1 MRTYSS
7 FPMLLK
13 LKEKLRVLLN
23 KVFLMEKKMTENINY
38 SRREMKF
45 ASVDDPLNMYRNA
58 SSETAYVFE
67 ITNITN
73 EENVTIAPG
82 QRKVP
87 VSI

>member
-1 MRTYSS
+1 
-7 FPMLLK
+7 
-13 LKEKLRVLLN
+13 
-23 KVFLMEKKMTENINY
+23 
-38 SRREMKF
+38 MKF

>member
-1 MRTYSS
+1 
-7 FPMLLK
+7 
-13 LKEKLRVLLN
+13 
-23 KVFLMEKKMTENINY
+23 MEKKMTENINY

>member
-1 MRTYSS
+1 
-7 FPMLLK
+7 
-13 LKEKLRVLLN
+13 
-23 KVFLMEKKMTENINY
+23 
-38 SRREMKF
+38 MKF

-87 VSI
+87 VSIWRGKFCKEQAFPHLLLKGKFGYMYLDILQQVLLIL